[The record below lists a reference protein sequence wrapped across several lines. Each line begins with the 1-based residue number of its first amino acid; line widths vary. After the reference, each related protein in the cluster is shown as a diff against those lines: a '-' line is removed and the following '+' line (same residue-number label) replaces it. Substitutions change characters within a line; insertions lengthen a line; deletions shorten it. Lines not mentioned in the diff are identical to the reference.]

1 MSEFCNNLFFYD
13 NPPIELSQIISSLKP
28 HMYTNETILPDKQEK
43 TNKVFSVE
51 KSIVTNPRVKERV
64 NLPTIETISPN
75 QKDSLFW
82 CFYIALH
89 GLHEYDTIH
98 NFFTKEKEIKYSWI
112 EELRGKK
119 EILKPIKISKAT
131 VEDELANCQRI
142 TMASVKAM
150 CHLFDIN
157 IFYIDNKKF
166 YEIITDENNPIF
178 VIEKRDKVYGLKKN
192 LTTEQ
197 LEYYRNHFWKLE
209 NLDKPLKAISS
220 YKINDLRSIC
230 SKLHIEFVNMTRPQM
245 YQAILSYL

>member
-1 MSEFCNNLFFYD
+1 MYNNDF
-13 NPPIELSQIISSLKP
+13 ITELLP
-28 HMYTNETILPDKQEK
+28 HMLTQKNIVSYSTLLTIDRKED
-43 TNKVFSVE
+43 NGR
-51 KSIVTNPRVKERV
+51 KSSSKNIIRTTDNIFFPK
-64 NLPTIETISPN
+64 

-98 NFFTKEKEIKYSWI
+98 NFFTKEKEIKYNWI
-112 EELRGKK
+112 ETLRGKK
-119 EILKPIKISKAT
+119 EIFKPIKISRST
-131 VEDELANCQRI
+131 VEDELANCPNI
-142 TMASVKAM
+142 SMTTVKAM

>member
-1 MSEFCNNLFFYD
+1 MQESDLIN
-13 NPPIELSQIISSLKP
+13 ELLP
-28 HMYTNETILPDKQEK
+28 HMLTQKNIVSYSNLLTRDRKRDSGRKSSSKNIIK
-43 TNKVFSVE
+43 TTDNIFFPK
-51 KSIVTNPRVKERV
+51 
-64 NLPTIETISPN
+64 

-166 YEIITDENNPIF
+166 YEIITDANKPVF
-178 VIEKRDKVYGLKKN
+178 AIEQKEKSFGLKKN
-192 LTTEQ
+192 LTQEQ

-220 YKINDLRSIC
+220 YKINDLREIC
-230 SKLHIEFVNMTRPQM
+230 NKLHIDFVNMTRPQM

>member
-1 MSEFCNNLFFYD
+1 MHNYD
-13 NPPIELSQIISSLKP
+13 LINELLP
-28 HMYTNETILPDKQEK
+28 HMLTQKNIVSYSNLLTIDRKKDSGRKNISKNIIKTTDNIFFPKQ
-43 TNKVFSVE
+43 
-51 KSIVTNPRVKERV
+51 I
-64 NLPTIETISPN
+64 
-75 QKDSLFW
+75 DSLFW
-82 CFYIALH
+82 CFFIAFR
-89 GLHEYDTIH
+89 GLHEYDMVH
-98 NFFTKEKEIKYSWI
+98 NFFTREKEIKYNWI

-119 EILKPIKISKAT
+119 EIFKPIKISKAS
-131 VEDELANCQRI
+131 VEDELANCPKI
-142 TMASVKAM
+142 SMTTVKAM

-220 YKINDLRSIC
+220 YKINDLRNIC